1 MKVVV
6 LNEFRDKTRFTLVHH
21 IGETLEVD
29 EERGKTLISLHLV
42 EEWKEIP
49 ETPPTEGGEE
59 NAQTTDEGS
68 EVNTPEET
76 QEEVKTPDE
85 TGKDVS
91 DESSEVTETEESE
104 TSEETGKEVET
115 PEPKRKRKK
124 K

>member
-6 LNEFRDKTRFTLVHH
+6 LNEFRDKARFALVHH

-49 ETPPTEGGEE
+49 ETPPTEGSEE
-59 NAQTTDEGS
+59 DTQTTDESS
-68 EVNTPEET
+68 EVNIPEET
-76 QEEVKTPDE
+76 TEEVKTPEE
-85 TGKDVS
+85 TGKDV
-91 DESSEVTETEESE
+91 TE
-104 TSEETGKEVET
+104 ET

>member
-49 ETPPTEGGEE
+49 ETPLT
-59 NAQTTDEGS
+59 EGS
-68 EVNTPEET
+68 EENTQT
-76 QEEVKTPDE
+76 T
-85 TGKDVS
+85 
-91 DESSEVTETEESE
+91 DESSEVTETTESE
-104 TSEETGKEVET
+104 TSDNTEKVLDKNPETEKSETSDETGKDVET

>member
-21 IGETLEVD
+21 VGETLEVD

-59 NAQTTDEGS
+59 DTQTT
-68 EVNTPEET
+68 
-76 QEEVKTPDE
+76 
-85 TGKDVS
+85 

-104 TSEETGKEVET
+104 TSEETGKDIET